1 MEEERKRFILVTD
14 KGLMG
19 QKGMSSSEVM
29 AMLLYAFLYSWND
42 DVHEIDILEAEE
54 KILDLLEELGYE
66 DSEEEEVAGY
76 GFEDVMKYL
85 LGEED
90 DAE

>member
-1 MEEERKRFILVTD
+1 MEEERTHFVLVTD

-19 QKGMSSSEVM
+19 QKGMASSEVM
-29 AMLLYAFLYSWND
+29 AMLLYAFLYTWND
-42 DVHEIDILEAEE
+42 EVHEIDILEAEE

-66 DSEEEEVAGY
+66 DSEEEVAGY